1 MSAPLRLPPRLDSE
15 RRQNA
20 LTCAGLHDD
29 VAPPGRRITETGTI
43 AAMLPVTSVVLFKH
57 GVGYF
62 ERHGAIADEATIE
75 LAFRAS
81 EMNDVL
87 KSLTVLDD
95 GGGAIASISYEST
108 QPLSKQLEDFAIQIP
123 ENKAM
128 SGLLAQLTGSRAIIF
143 GINGES
149 EGVIAGVEPSRRREG
164 ETTIDSH
171 RLSLWVNGSSL
182 ESHDLTDI
190 ERIELSDPVLR
201 KDLQHLLDILISAK
215 KKDLK
220 RLTIFTRGEGER
232 SLTISYVIE
241 TPVWKTSYRVLLY
254 GESTAIQGWALV
266 DNTQDEDWE
275 QVSLTLVAGLPISF
289 VHDLY
294 SPRYKKRPVVVVEEE
309 SAYAPPILEDGISEV
324 AFGSAPGMS
333 GGSPRPVAAAPSP
346 KRRARKPAAPP
357 PAPAQALTTRTQ
369 EVGDLLQYTI
379 DHPVTVRRK
388 QSALVPILHREFEG
402 KRIAIY
408 NRAIR
413 EGNPMSALLF
423 KNSTGLTLEGGP
435 LTVIEEGSYI
445 GEAMLATIKADEER
459 VIPFSVELGCK
470 IKVKPGSK
478 LQNVHRVRI
487 ANGLLQLSRFRLHTT
502 EYLIANNTDR
512 SIDLFLD
519 HPFISSYELVNTPP
533 PEQRTDSF
541 YRFRFTVPARENL
554 RFVVTEKGEERETTK
569 VSSADGETY
578 MLWLQS
584 GYINENTYKAL
595 AEIAALTSEAS
606 ELRRQVHTNEQS
618 IEEIFSDQTRLRKN
632 LSALGS
638 AANEVKLR
646 DRYVRELSS
655 EEDRLAELRRAIKT
669 LTQEREAKE
678 NVLRAKIAALT
689 FDSTGA

>member
-1 MSAPLRLPPRLDSE
+1 M
-15 RRQNA
+15 
-20 LTCAGLHDD
+20 
-29 VAPPGRRITETGTI
+29 
-43 AAMLPVTSVVLFKH
+43 
-57 GVGYF
+57 
-62 ERHGAIADEATIE
+62 
-75 LAFRAS
+75 
-81 EMNDVL
+81 
-87 KSLTVLDD
+87 
-95 GGGAIASISYEST
+95 
-108 QPLSKQLEDFAIQIP
+108 
-123 ENKAM
+123 
-128 SGLLAQLTGSRAIIF
+128 
-143 GINGES
+143 
-149 EGVIAGVEPSRRREG
+149 
-164 ETTIDSH
+164 
-171 RLSLWVNGSSL
+171 LSLLFDGSSL
-182 ESHDLTDI
+182 ESHDLADI
-190 ERIELSDPVLR
+190 KRIELSDPVLR

-324 AFGSAPGMS
+324 AFGSAPGMA
-333 GGSPRPVAAAPSP
+333 GGPPAPRAAAPSP
-346 KRRARKPAAPP
+346 KRRARRPAPP
-357 PAPAQALTTRTQ
+357 PPPAQALATRTQ

-470 IKVKPGSK
+470 IKVEPGSK
-478 LQNVHRVRI
+478 LQDVHRARI
-487 ANGLLQLSRFRLHTT
+487 ANGRLLLSRFRLNTT
-502 EYLIANNTDR
+502 AYLIANNTDR
-512 SIDLFLD
+512 AIDLFLD
-519 HPFISSYELVNTPP
+519 HPFIRGYELVHTPS
-533 PEQRTDSF
+533 PEQQTDSF

-554 RFVVTEKGEERETTK
+554 RFVVTEKGEERDTTM

-578 MLWLQS
+578 AIWLRN
-584 GYINENTYKAL
+584 GYINESTHNAL
-595 AEIAALTSEAS
+595 AEIAALTSEVAA
-606 ELRRQVHTNEQS
+606 LRRQVNANEQA
-618 IEEIFSDQTRLRKN
+618 IEEIFSDQARLREN
-632 LSALGS
+632 LGALGS
-638 AANEVKLR
+638 AANEVSLR
-646 DRYVRELSS
+646 DRYIRELGA

-678 NVLRAKIAALT
+678 HTLRAKIAALT
-689 FDSTGA
+689 FDSAGA

>member
-1 MSAPLRLPPRLDSE
+1 
-15 RRQNA
+15 
-20 LTCAGLHDD
+20 
-29 VAPPGRRITETGTI
+29 
-43 AAMLPVTSVVLFKH
+43 MLPVTSVVLFKH

-62 ERHGAIADEATIE
+62 ERHGTIADEATVE

-95 GGGAIASISYEST
+95 GGGTITSISYEST

-143 GINGES
+143 RSDGS
-149 EGVIAGVEPSRRREG
+149 SAGVIAGVEPSRRREG
-164 ETTIDSH
+164 EATIESH
-171 RLSLWVNGSSL
+171 RLSLWVDGTSL
-182 ESHDLTDI
+182 ESHDLADI
-190 ERIELSDPVLR
+190 KRIELSDPVLR

-294 SPRYKKRPVVVVEEE
+294 SPRYKKRPVVAVEEE
-309 SAYAPPILEDGISEV
+309 SAYAPPILEDGISEA
-324 AFGSAPGMS
+324 AFGAAPCMV
-333 GGSPRPVAAAPSP
+333 GGAPPPRPASPAP
-346 KRRARKPAAPP
+346 KRRSRRAAPP
-357 PAPAQALTTRTQ
+357 PPPAQALATHTQ

-413 EGNPMSALLF
+413 DGNPMSALLF

-470 IKVKPGSK
+470 IKVEPGSK
-478 LQNVHRVRI
+478 LQDVHRARI
-487 ANGLLQLSRFRLHTT
+487 ANGRLLLNRFRLNTT
-502 EYLIANNTDR
+502 AYLIANNTDR
-512 SIDLFLD
+512 AIDLFLD
-519 HPFISSYELVNTPP
+519 HPFIAAYELVNTAK

-554 RFVVTEKGEERETTK
+554 RFVVTEKGEERDTTTI
-569 VSSADGETY
+569 SSADGETY
-578 MLWLQS
+578 IIWLRN
-584 GYINENTYKAL
+584 GYINESTHRAL
-595 AEIAALTSEAS
+595 AEIAALTSEVT
-606 ELRRQVHTNEQS
+606 ELRRQVHLNEQA
-618 IEEIFSDQTRLRKN
+618 IEEIFSNQARLREN
-632 LSALGS
+632 LGALGS
-638 AANEVKLR
+638 AANEVSLR
-646 DRYVRELSS
+646 DRYIHELGA

-669 LTQEREAKE
+669 LTQERETKE
-678 NVLRAKIAALT
+678 QMLRAKIAALS
-689 FDSTGA
+689 FDSAGA